1 MPRRKVSRAPSRAKP
16 RLPDDSFQEVD
27 MEREEKMVK
36 MKLLLDDFDAEAE
49 KRVAQM
55 EEEIKTIQQ
64 SIKQIYKME
73 LMRIPSATRSML
85 WCDFIKQENAAETSS
100 KKTRQSI
107 DQLLGNADELLMAA
121 KKKGGR
127 PRKNAA
133 KAPQETPL
141 KEEIPP
147 QTATRTGR
155 SSRAGGVL
163 TIKDDNVY
171 CPPSTI
177 KGKKPTK
184 KDVPATPINKGIPA
198 NNSQVMITPKF
209 DTRKPLP
216 PHTVKRMP
224 KLGEIAISLTGSPL
238 QTGPKE
244 WLENIEPDEM
254 DAKTREE
261 LLAFRERVN
270 NLLKK

>member
-27 MEREEKMVK
+27 MEREEKMEK
-36 MKLLLDDFDAEAE
+36 MRLLLDDFDAEAK

-73 LMRIPSATRSML
+73 VMRIPSATRNML
-85 WCDFIKQENAAETSS
+85 WCDFINQESAVETSS
-100 KKTRQSI
+100 KKARQSI

-121 KKKGGR
+121 KKGKRGR
-127 PRKNAA
+127 PKA
-133 KAPQETPL
+133 KGPQEMPIT
-141 KEEIPP
+141 EENPP
-147 QTATRTGR
+147 QTATRKGR
-155 SSRAGGVL
+155 ASRAGGVL
-163 TIKDDNVY
+163 HIKDENVH

-177 KGKKPTK
+177 KGKKPLK
-184 KDVPATPINKGIPA
+184 KDVPSTPMNKGVPA
-198 NNSQVMITPKF
+198 NNPQLMITPKF

-216 PHTVKRMP
+216 PNTVKRMP

-238 QTGPKE
+238 QSGPKE

-254 DAKTREE
+254 DSKTRQE

-270 NLLKK
+270 NLLNK